1 MAQSMAANFWNR
13 MTHSFGNSGSVDG
26 QSITG
31 SAAPSV
37 GDRYAQTTQGAPVW
51 IVENILSVTASRYPL
66 VRLTSEK
73 YPDLLKIVSVSTLA
87 DHEEFTRAH

>member
-1 MAQSMAANFWNR
+1 
-13 MTHSFGNSGSVDG
+13 MTHSFGGGSSLSRDTPTNG
-26 QSITG
+26 E
-31 SAAPSV
+31 APSV

-51 IVENILSVTASRYPL
+51 IVENVLNVTASRYPL

-87 DHEEFTRAH
+87 DHDEFTRAH